1 MKIAYDY
8 EIFWKQRKFGGISRY
23 FSNLIKY
30 ICKNKKLTTK
40 IFSHLYFNANLS
52 TLSKDLIEGTKINY
66 IPLFSGKIFEFY
78 TKHIS
83 NLKLLKFKP
92 DIIHRTYFSNN
103 FSIKEKTK
111 LVITV
116 YDLIHEIFS
125 GNPKVKPKQIAVNL
139 ADKIICISNNTKND
153 LINIYN
159 IKPEKIS
166 VIYLGCEHMN
176 INNLL
181 SENSN
186 NNKPYAPYIL
196 YVGSRKK
203 YKNFDFLLNA
213 FSKSEKLMKDFNII
227 LFGGENIA
235 VQEIKKFKDLNFREN
250 QIIHIE
256 GDDFILKNLFS
267 NARAYVFPSL
277 YEGFG
282 LSLIESMY
290 LSCPVIC
297 SNIKTFIEIAKDS
310 VEYFDPKNY
319 ESIISSIEKVVYS
332 NEYSKVLIKK
342 GRERVS
348 KFSWK
353 NCASETNQIYQN
365 LI

>member
-1 MKIAYDY
+1 
-8 EIFWKQRKFGGISRY
+8 
-23 FSNLIKY
+23 
-30 ICKNKKLTTK
+30 
-40 IFSHLYFNANLS
+40 
-52 TLSKDLIEGTKINY
+52 
-66 IPLFSGKIFEFY
+66 
-78 TKHIS
+78 
-83 NLKLLKFKP
+83 
-92 DIIHRTYFSNN
+92 
-103 FSIKEKTK
+103 
-111 LVITV
+111 
-116 YDLIHEIFS
+116 
-125 GNPKVKPKQIAVNL
+125 
-139 ADKIICISNNTKND
+139 
-153 LINIYN
+153 
-159 IKPEKIS
+159 
-166 VIYLGCEHMN
+166 MN

-186 NNKPYAPYIL
+186 NNKPYTPYIL

-227 LFGGENIA
+227 LFGGENIT